1 MKSFKQFLMEEE
13 ITYAGFNLRQPTK
26 QENEFL
32 SKNPHVAGYYGTGD
46 AGDKSQE
53 GTIVISPHNEYM
65 KDSNKRGGLAALEAV
80 RGIHAISPTT
90 LQLAPDLTKEQEEN
104 FDFYTQGG
112 AGEGLTD
119 QQKKD
124 ARKSTFYSRL
134 TVGDDLNPMGGK
146 DAKQPTITPEQEQHR
161 AELNQAISDKGW
173 YGKHKAQSAEAI
185 PSNLA

>member
-1 MKSFKQFLMEEE
+1 MEEQE
-13 ITYAGFNLRQPTK
+13 TTYAGFNLRQPTK

-46 AGDKSQE
+46 VNDKSQE
-53 GTIVISPHNEYM
+53 GTIVVSPHNQYM
-65 KDSNKRGGLAALEAV
+65 KDPEKRMGLAGLEAV

-90 LQLAPDLTKEQEEN
+90 LQRAPDLTQEQDKNME
-104 FDFYTQGG
+104 FYTQGE

-124 ARKSTFYSRL
+124 ARKSSFYSRL

-146 DAKQPTITPEQEQHR
+146 DSKQPTVTPEQEQHKT
-161 AELNQAISDKGW
+161 ELQQSMQDAGW

-185 PSNLA
+185 PKNLA